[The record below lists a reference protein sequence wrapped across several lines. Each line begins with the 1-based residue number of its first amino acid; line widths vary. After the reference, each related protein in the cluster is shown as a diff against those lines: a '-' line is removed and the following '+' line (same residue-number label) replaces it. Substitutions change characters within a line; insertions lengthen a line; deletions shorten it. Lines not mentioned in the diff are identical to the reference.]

1 MCDFRTITFDGAN
14 DEGRCVC
21 KPHVLN
27 AYAGMMASGANAKSA
42 MEAAYR
48 VYRNYHP
55 DDSKEDSRLTVER
68 WILSRTTH

>member
-1 MCDFRTITFDGAN
+1 MCDFREIDFDGAN
-14 DEGRCVC
+14 NTERCVC

-27 AYAGMMASGANAKSA
+27 AYQGMLEHGATQEAALN
-42 MEAAYR
+42 AAYR

-68 WILSRTTH
+68 WILAKTVH

>member
-1 MCDFRTITFDGAN
+1 MCDFRTIEFDGAN
-14 DEGRCVC
+14 NTERCIC

-27 AYAGMMASGANAKSA
+27 AYEGMLATGAGQRRALD
-42 MEAAYR
+42 AAYR

-68 WILSRTTH
+68 WVLAKSVH

>member
-1 MCDFRTITFDGAN
+1 MCDFREIGFDGAN
-14 DEGRCVC
+14 DADRCIC

-27 AYAGMMASGANAKSA
+27 AYEGMIGSGASQKSA
-42 MEAAYR
+42 LEAAYR

-68 WILSRTTH
+68 WVLAQTLH